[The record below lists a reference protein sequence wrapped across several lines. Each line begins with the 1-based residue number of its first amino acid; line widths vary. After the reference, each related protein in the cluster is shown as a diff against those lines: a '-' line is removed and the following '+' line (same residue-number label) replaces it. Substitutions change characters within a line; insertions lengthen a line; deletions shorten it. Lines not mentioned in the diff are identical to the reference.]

1 MSTRSDFA
9 AAERSVGL
17 LQSLAERWWAFLLRG
32 LVALVF
38 GLMALFWPAVTLVAL
53 VLLYGAYAL
62 ADGVIAIIAAVRG
75 RSVVPRWWLILVG
88 VFGILAG
95 LVTFI
100 WPNIT
105 AFALVVIIG
114 AWALTYGVFEV
125 VGAIRLRKEIDN
137 EWLLV
142 LHGVLAVIFGAA
154 MVLLPGAG
162 ALALVFVISWFAIVS
177 GVLLLV
183 FAWRLKKHARA
194 A

>member
-9 AAERSVGL
+9 AAEGSMGL

-32 LVALVF
+32 LVAVAF
-38 GLMALFWPAVTLVAL
+38 GLMALLWPAVTLVAL

-75 RSVVPRWWLILVG
+75 RSVLPRWWLVLVG
-88 VFGILAG
+88 ALGIVAG
-95 LVTFI
+95 VVTFI

-114 AWALTYGVFEV
+114 AWALIYGVFEI

-162 ALALVFVISWFAIVS
+162 ALALVFVIGWFAIVS

-183 FAWRLKKHARA
+183 FALRLKKHTRA